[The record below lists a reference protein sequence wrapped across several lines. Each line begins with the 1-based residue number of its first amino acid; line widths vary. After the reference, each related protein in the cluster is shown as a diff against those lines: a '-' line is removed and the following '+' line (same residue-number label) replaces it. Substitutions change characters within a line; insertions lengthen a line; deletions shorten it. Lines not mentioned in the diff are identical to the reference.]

1 MYVRRHDTRLCAL
14 LRSKRS
20 RRSVA
25 AFFFVWLAT
34 SYYWL
39 DVLWKTER
47 PCVDIAQGSE
57 SRLGREGFRGWG
69 KDGG

>member
-25 AFFFVWLAT
+25 AFFFSFGSLPATTGSMYCGKLSDQAWISLKEVSLA
-34 SYYWL
+34 
-39 DVLWKTER
+39 
-47 PCVDIAQGSE
+47 
-57 SRLGREGFRGWG
+57 
-69 KDGG
+69 